1 MFSQRVIGAPA
12 TVTDNAFF
20 SVLTLCD
27 VPSMA
32 TSDLSGFKAK
42 ELCSNQSYT
51 AVVQAASSR
60 AAVVQLSLPTER

>member
-1 MFSQRVIGAPA
+1 MFSKSDRAPA

-32 TSDLSGFKAK
+32 TSDLSGLKTR
-42 ELCSNQSYT
+42 EICSNQSYT

-60 AAVVQLSLPTER
+60 VAVVQLSLLTER

>member
-1 MFSQRVIGAPA
+1 MIEAQA

-32 TSDLSGFKAK
+32 TSDFCGFKAR

-51 AVVQAASSR
+51 AIVQAASSR
-60 AAVVQLSLPTER
+60 AAVVQLSLLTER